1 MGNFDKSTSSQPFKS
16 YSEYMQFIFDCVNG
30 CLDKYI
36 SKMKV
41 TFANG
46 EGGYKNVLYPDI
58 ELAGDACKN
67 RLTASYSDRLGKKIM
82 IPLQKWI
89 HFLAM

>member
-1 MGNFDKSTSSQPFKS
+1 MGSFEKDNANRPFRD
-16 YSEYMQFIFDCVNG
+16 YNEYMQYIFDCVNG
-30 CLDKYI
+30 CLDSYI
-36 SKMKV
+36 NKMKV

-67 RLTASYSDRLGKKIM
+67 RLEDSYKRRMGGESAAPVVDD
-82 IPLQKWI
+82 
-89 HFLAM
+89 